1 MSAKL
6 IAING
11 PLAGQR
17 FALDDDSI
25 SFGREAD
32 NILVIPDDSIS
43 SMHGVL
49 LRRGDEW
56 RVRDRGSTNGIRVN
70 GRDVQ
75 ESGLK
80 DGDELELGMVL
91 FKFESAPASL
101 ATTLPPPDTA
111 AAPVVTAASASVS
124 AVPPAATDGGRR
136 KARSGP
142 AKARLHES
150 QIDAILHWTRPQA
163 SFFFIGVAAVA
174 ATVATIWFY
183 LSVVL

>member
-17 FALDDDSI
+17 FALDDESI

-32 NILVIPDDSIS
+32 NVLVIPDDSIS

-75 ESGLK
+75 ESALK
-80 DGDELELGMVL
+80 DGDDLELGMVL
-91 FKFESAPASL
+91 FKFECTPVSL
-101 ATTLPPPDTA
+101 AATLPPPDTA
-111 AAPVVTAASASVS
+111 AAPVVSAASASVS

-174 ATVATIWFY
+174 ATVASIWFY